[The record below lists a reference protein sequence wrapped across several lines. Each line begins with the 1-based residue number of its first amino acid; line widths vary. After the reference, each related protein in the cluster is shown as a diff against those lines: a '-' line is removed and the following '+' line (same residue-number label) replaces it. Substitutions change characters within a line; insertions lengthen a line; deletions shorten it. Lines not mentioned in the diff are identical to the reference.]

1 MTPAINIGSRA
12 QVMHG
17 TAKKTSGGLLKKD
30 LIYNKN
36 GAIVSKRKSVVAK
49 KSENGLL
56 KLWRKAVKEVS
67 SSKQYQDKFVKAK
80 RGSTFHKKVFA
91 AYERLVREKYSKSH
105 TVTKKR
111 VEGRTKIVLV
121 KKTK

>member
-1 MTPAINIGSRA
+1 MAPTVNIGSRA

-91 AYERLVREKYSKSH
+91 VYERLVREKYSRSH
-105 TVTKKR
+105 SVTKKR
-111 VEGRTKIVLV
+111 VDGRTKIVLV